1 MANLQPFAVIIPAR
15 NSAKT
20 LAACL
25 EAVFHASLLPAEVIV
40 VNDGSSDQTAEI
52 ASRFPCR
59 VLEVSR
65 DLASLSHLPGVPCPG
80 QVLLRFPR
88 ASPGHPPLSMG
99 RGPMPPR
106 FAGART
112 AQSPILI
119 FVDADVC
126 VKKDTF
132 DRILADFENP
142 AIHAVTGLLSG
153 KAPVSSFFSIFKNE
167 YMNYIFKKQPSDSR
181 FLYGSLW
188 AIRKECLIDFEP
200 LDAFFGGLVSDSE
213 LGLRLKRE
221 NRGILLDHELEVMH
235 LKEYNLPRLLAND
248 FKIPFSFAVL
258 LLAYR
263 PKNSLTREKRFSHV
277 SLGQVLAA
285 GLAFMAVAGMDFGL
299 LFRHPIFCIQA
310 AICFSLFYT
319 HWFNFFK
326 KLAKGRGIL
335 FALQS
340 FLFLPFDQAVMFC
353 GMLVGLIYGFNQPP
367 RFTQASSKMS
377 LQRVGT

>member
-1 MANLQPFAVIIPAR
+1 MANHQPFAVIIPAR

-20 LAACL
+20 LEACL

-59 VLEVSR
+59 VL
-65 DLASLSHLPGVPCPG
+65 GV
-80 QVLLRFPR
+80 
-88 ASPGHPPLSMG
+88 SMG

-112 AQSPILI
+112 AQCPILI

-126 VKKDTF
+126 VTKDTF
-132 DRILADFENP
+132 KKILDDFEDP

-153 KAPVSSFFSIFKNE
+153 KAPVSSFFSVFKNE
-167 YMNYIFKKQPSDSR
+167 YMNYLFKKQPRESR

-213 LGLRLKRE
+213 LALRLKRE
-221 NRGILLDHELEVMH
+221 NRGIILDHALEVTH
-235 LKEYNLPRLLAND
+235 LKEYNWVRLLKND
-248 FKIPFSFAVL
+248 FQIPFSFAVL
-258 LLAYR
+258 LLAYAGWSDGDR
-263 PKNSLTREKRFSHV
+263 PLGRPALRERRRRDLSVLAQEKRFSHV

-285 GLAFMAVAGMDFGL
+285 GLAFMAVAGMDCGL
-299 LFRHPIFCIQA
+299 LFRHPIFWIQT
-310 AICFSLFYT
+310 AICFLLFYA
-319 HWFNFFK
+319 HWFNFLK
-326 KLAKGRGIL
+326 KLLKGRGIL

-340 FLFLPFDQAVMFC
+340 FLFLPLDQAVMFC
-353 GMLVGLIYGFNQPP
+353 GMLAGLIYGFNQPP

-377 LQRVGT
+377 LRRVGT